1 MKPPSLVKAFALL
14 EATATEPAGR
24 SLAALATEVGLPKPT
39 AHRILKAL
47 AEMGY
52 LERTSLGVYRQTP
65 KVWQLVS
72 NDRAERLMA
81 IAEPLLRQL
90 HAVTQETVNLGVLR
104 GDRVVYL
111 QVLESTQPLRRVAT
125 PNSADPFHTTALG
138 RAIAS
143 HLPADERAA
152 LVARATFEQR
162 TPHTTMSP
170 DAVEAIL
177 DQAAGDGY
185 ALEVDETDLGVT
197 CVGAP
202 ILHEGLAVAAVSI
215 SVPSARATGE
225 LLNDIIVQ
233 LRRIAKHISQ
243 QLSCDKTT
251 NQTLS
256 AKAL

>member
-1 MKPPSLVKAFALL
+1 
-14 EATATEPAGR
+14 
-24 SLAALATEVGLPKPT
+24 
-39 AHRILKAL
+39 
-47 AEMGY
+47 
-52 LERTSLGVYRQTP
+52 
-65 KVWQLVS
+65 
-72 NDRAERLMA
+72 
-81 IAEPLLRQL
+81 
-90 HAVTQETVNLGVLR
+90 
-104 GDRVVYL
+104 
-111 QVLESTQPLRRVAT
+111 
-125 PNSADPFHTTALG
+125 
-138 RAIAS
+138 
-143 HLPADERAA
+143 LPADERAA